1 MRSSSSW
8 RICRTSCQRCAE
20 GVAGMLRLLMLLAL
34 MPFGSGV
41 LAQSAPPD
49 TGDLRSNIYAPQLDA
64 VCSAGRKLS
73 QGCAAIRE
81 REIVDA
87 AALPWRGIGRVNFAS
102 TQVRLHCT
110 GTLISERVV
119 LTAAHCLYNYPRK
132 VWIPPQSIVF
142 VAGFQR
148 GTKIAVSRGARYV
161 LSEDEDTSSRDFQ
174 GNAGRDWALLILEQ
188 PIGREVGYFNVLAD
202 EPERLTDEEF
212 HLPGYSGLRSNVLS
226 VASDCGRPLVEVDN
240 TVFLQGCSIMRG
252 DSGAPL
258 LVRRGEEYFVVGV
271 LSATVSWGS
280 GFGSLTVPVSRFEA
294 AILAETG
301 I

>member
-1 MRSSSSW
+1 
-8 RICRTSCQRCAE
+8 
-20 GVAGMLRLLMLLAL
+20 MLRLLMVLGL
-34 MPFGSGV
+34 MTIGSGA
-41 LAQSAPPD
+41 LAQSDKPD
-49 TGDLRSNIYAPQLDA
+49 AGDLRSDIYTPQMDA

-73 QGCAAIRE
+73 QGCDAIRA

-87 AALPWRGIGRVNFAS
+87 AAVPWRGIGRVNFAS
-102 TQVRLHCT
+102 TQVSLHCT

-132 VWIPPQSIVF
+132 AWIPPQSIVF

-148 GTKIAVSRGARYV
+148 GTKVAVSRGARYV
-161 LSEDEDTSSRDFQ
+161 WSGVEDTSSRDFQ
-174 GNAGRDWALLILEQ
+174 GKAGQDWALLILEQ
-188 PIGREVGYFNVLAD
+188 PIGREIGYLSVLAD

-212 HLPGYSGLRSNVLS
+212 HLLGYSGLRPNVLS

-240 TVFLQGCSIMRG
+240 TVFLQGCSVMQG

-280 GFGSLTVPVSRFEA
+280 GFGSLTVPVSRFKE

>member
-1 MRSSSSW
+1 M
-8 RICRTSCQRCAE
+8 
-20 GVAGMLRLLMLLAL
+20 VLAL
-34 MPFGSGV
+34 MTVGSGA
-41 LAQSAPPD
+41 LAQSEPPD
-49 TGDLRSNIYAPQLDA
+49 TGDFRSDIYRPQQDA
-64 VCSAGRKLS
+64 VCSSGQKLS
-73 QGCAAIRE
+73 RGCAAIRE

-87 AALPWRGIGRVNFAS
+87 TALPWRGIGRVNFAS
-102 TQVRLHCT
+102 TQVRQHCT

-132 VWIPPQSIVF
+132 AWIPPQSIVF

-161 LSEDEDTSSRDFQ
+161 LSEDEDTSSRDFR
-174 GNAGRDWALLILEQ
+174 GKAGQDWALLILEQ
-188 PIGREVGYFNVLAD
+188 PIGREVGYFSVLAD
-202 EPERLTDEEF
+202 EPEQLTDEEF
-212 HLPGYSGLRSNVLS
+212 LLPGYSGLRPNVLS
-226 VASDCGRPLVEVDN
+226 VATDCGRPLVDVDN
-240 TVFLQGCSIMRG
+240 TVFLQGCSIMFG

-258 LVRRGEEYFVVGV
+258 LVRRGDNYHVVGV

-280 GFGSLTVPVSRFEA
+280 GFGSLSVPVSRFEE